1 MSSRYFINKVFI
13 VAFSI
18 FLLGNNVFASP
29 TWYGKIFVDAQ
40 SFSNDVMGTKTDI
53 KNNSSRLGLKGEY
66 FFSENSNLRLIYQA
80 EYQFDPVDGKAR
92 GDDGTLKQRNTFLG
106 IKSNIGTLFAGTH
119 DSALKKSQLKID
131 LFNDLAPDIKNIL
144 HGENRLEDF
153 IGYTTPKYKNMISAT
168 FNSIKNPSSGKKY
181 KSYSINFSGDAFQA
195 AIGIDDSMKGYD
207 SSRISILIPI
217 NKFKI
222 GLLAQKTKNLV
233 SGQSDSGHVT
243 SLSRKIS
250 SKGTF
255 KIQRSSSNM
264 KISTGRQTT
273 IGYDYQFKKYLKIFT
288 FYSQLESSNNSKER
302 DIFSIGLEYKF

>member
-66 FFSENSNLRLIYQA
+66 SFSENSNLRLIYQA

-153 IGYTTPKYKNMISAT
+153 IGYTTPKYKNMIS
-168 FNSIKNPSSGKKY
+168 NI
-181 KSYSINFSGDAFQA
+181 
-195 AIGIDDSMKGYD
+195 
-207 SSRISILIPI
+207 SRMQI
-217 NKFKI
+217 
-222 GLLAQKTKNLV
+222 
-233 SGQSDSGHVT
+233 T
-243 SLSRKIS
+243 S
-250 SKGTF
+250 
-255 KIQRSSSNM
+255 
-264 KISTGRQTT
+264 
-273 IGYDYQFKKYLKIFT
+273 
-288 FYSQLESSNNSKER
+288 
-302 DIFSIGLEYKF
+302 